1 MAVFI
6 NFING
11 SNYRYIV
18 PVDSISMIVNTSTS
32 SVSVYFKNGK
42 FSSGSYQETNMHATK
57 TLTNESITLTTTS
70 SYAIYVM
77 ETLTK
82 LVARVQLGDYNGY
95 AEVGVDRTDYADFNE
110 ITGVALTNPTS
121 YDYNG

>member
-1 MAVFI
+1 MAGFI

-95 AEVGVDRTDYADFNE
+95 AEVGVDRPDYADFNE

>member
-1 MAVFI
+1 MAGFI
-6 NFING
+6 NFINV

>member
-1 MAVFI
+1 MAGFI

-11 SNYRYIV
+11 STYRYIV
-18 PVDSISMIVNTSTS
+18 PVDSISMITNTSSS
-32 SVSVYFKNGK
+32 SVSVYVKDGK

-57 TLTNESITLTTTS
+57 TLTNESITITTTS
-70 SYAIYVM
+70 GYSVYVA

-82 LVARVQLGDYNGY
+82 LIARVQLGDYDGY
-95 AEVGVDRTDYADFNE
+95 AEVGVDGTDYADFNE
-110 ITGVALTNPTS
+110 ITGIAVTNPTS

>member
-1 MAVFI
+1 MAGFI

-11 SNYRYIV
+11 ANYRYIV
-18 PVDSISMIVNTSTS
+18 PVDSISMIVNTSAS
-32 SVSVYFKNGK
+32 SVSVYFKDGK

-70 SYAIYVM
+70 NYAIYVM

-82 LVARVQLGDYNGY
+82 LVARVQLGDYDGY
-95 AEVGVDRTDYADFNE
+95 AEVGVDGTDYADFNE
-110 ITGVALTNPTS
+110 ITGIALTNPTS
-121 YDYNG
+121 YDYNS

>member
-1 MAVFI
+1 MAGFI
-6 NFING
+6 NFIN
-11 SNYRYIV
+11 SNFRYII
-18 PVDSISMIVNTSTS
+18 PVDSISMIINTSTS

-42 FSSGSYQETNMHATK
+42 FNSGSYQETNMHATK
-57 TLTNESITLTTTS
+57 SLTNEAITITTTS
-70 SYAIYVM
+70 NYSVYVM

-110 ITGVALTNPTS
+110 ITGIAVTNPTS

>member
-1 MAVFI
+1 MAGFI

-121 YDYNG
+121 YDYNS

>member
-1 MAVFI
+1 MAGFI
-6 NFING
+6 NFIDG

-18 PVDSISMIVNTSTS
+18 PVDSISMIVNTSSS

-110 ITGVALTNPTS
+110 ITGIALTNPTS